1 MSSSLEAFPSWIPG
15 RYCPQDALGLTRSK
29 CGYGIRVATEKYDA
43 TKKSLFP
50 DAAQSSESDNGGAS
64 RFHLL
69 GVPPTVDRSALKVA
83 LRALKWQVRV
93 SCSSGFKPWVVFS
106 DMVPPTRS
114 FPLAGDTVVVIES
127 SGNGSGPVVASS
139 GKKNQGLALKVSP
152 VSPVAPADVST
163 EVSSKFDQL
172 AKQADQ
178 KVIDLEA
185 KVQSLSTKID
195 DQQEKNDTRF
205 TDIESQV
212 KGVGEQVKQQ
222 STDLD
227 AKLEGMFGKL
237 LANQQSYFEKM
248 EKDSELAITALRTE
262 YQTGY
267 TELKEI
273 LSQSPTAKR
282 ERLPV
287 HSFKL
292 PWGSRIPLLCWERVQ
307 SLNLGVLILFVFR
320 RLVIQRRL
328 SRRCLMSFVLVVAPC
343 LFPTLFLTNLRL
355 WIPVAAIVG
364 FPAGLP

>member
-1 MSSSLEAFPSWIPG
+1 
-15 RYCPQDALGLTRSK
+15 
-29 CGYGIRVATEKYDA
+29 
-43 TKKSLFP
+43 
-50 DAAQSSESDNGGAS
+50 
-64 RFHLL
+64 
-69 GVPPTVDRSALKVA
+69 
-83 LRALKWQVRV
+83 
-93 SCSSGFKPWVVFS
+93 
-106 DMVPPTRS
+106 MVPPTRS

-152 VSPVAPADVST
+152 VSPVAPTDVSA

-205 TDIESQV
+205 SDIESQV
-212 KGVGEQVKQQ
+212 KNVGDQVKQQ

-237 LANQQSYFEKM
+237 LANQQSCFEKM
-248 EKDSELAITALRTE
+248 EKNSELAITALRTE

-273 LSQSPTAKR
+273 LSQSPTAKAR
-282 ERLPV
+282 
-287 HSFKL
+287 K
-292 PWGSRIPLLCWERVQ
+292 
-307 SLNLGVLILFVFR
+307 
-320 RLVIQRRL
+320 
-328 SRRCLMSFVLVVAPC
+328 VAGP
-343 LFPTLFLTNLRL
+343 
-355 WIPVAAIVG
+355 
-364 FPAGLP
+364 